1 MGSCAA
7 LISLNQTLN
16 RISESDDFL
25 SLTDKQCI
33 LHEMDSVLDKMEEL
47 PSSRIVDAAAY
58 ERRVVDALLIFQ
70 RLIDSH
76 LSDRDHDEIRFAL
89 SLSHQ
94 LQIVKQEITSFLT
107 PTDVKEEEEQQ
118 QQQQLCS
125 SRRYSNF
132 ASSDYS
138 TWNQQQNLL
147 VGLDDQITALKQLI
161 FDPNYYYVVI
171 SVVGMTGIG
180 KTSLVQ
186 QVYND
191 PLVIKEFETRLF
203 LHIGPDYTRSED
215 IVLRVLD
222 ELGVIVPSDKLD
234 TDCLQKQLSEALST
248 QKYLVVLDDVWADLI
263 LPDFQENR
271 KKSLI
276 IIISQIQRTYD
287 YIYTQKFIILP
298 FLNDDDS
305 WKLLHQTAFSN
316 REEKCSRELEKIGK
330 KIAKNCEG
338 LPAAIIQVGQNLRGK
353 SFEEWK
359 TLSEKED
366 PLVITRYD
374 DTPFSKALFFSYM
387 MLHPY
392 LKPFFLYMGV
402 FPKHYAISRSKLIKL
417 WFSEG
422 FLDTQPG
429 IEEIV
434 GHTFDLLI
442 RQSVALREKQASIN
456 SIEFKNCRLHFTFR
470 SLCVLDALAI
480 CFYEF
485 PHQLLA
491 LLQLKYLSITC
502 DRELPNSI
510 STLWNLEVLI
520 FTRHHNIKLSNNG
533 RLYLPIDI
541 WNMHK
546 LRQLYC
552 KGFDLPPPSNDSH
565 LENLITVLGV
575 SVHSCTIEVL
585 SRIPNLKRI
594 AVQIESAHDSTETF
608 NFFGHFASVYESFES
623 FKFVVVNP
631 NLSSQIVRS
640 VPNFRMNIRKIS
652 LSGCGFPWENMEVIA
667 SLSNLIVLK
676 LR

>member
-510 STLWNLEVLI
+510 STLWNLE
-520 FTRHHNIKLSNNG
+520 
-533 RLYLPIDI
+533 
-541 WNMHK
+541 
-546 LRQLYC
+546 
-552 KGFDLPPPSNDSH
+552 GFDLPPPSNDSH

-608 NFFGHFASVYESFES
+608 NFFGHFASEDKPEW
-623 FKFVVVNP
+623 
-631 NLSSQIVRS
+631 
-640 VPNFRMNIRKIS
+640 MWIS
-652 LSGCGFPWENMEVIA
+652 LGEYGSDCFIIESYSAQTAIVCLLRPSVENQPKTRTVPQSGILAAGRLGYRELGIRHSIFKVEVEEGEADGGGDGFGGEKWRRQV
-667 SLSNLIVLK
+667 
-676 LR
+676 RG